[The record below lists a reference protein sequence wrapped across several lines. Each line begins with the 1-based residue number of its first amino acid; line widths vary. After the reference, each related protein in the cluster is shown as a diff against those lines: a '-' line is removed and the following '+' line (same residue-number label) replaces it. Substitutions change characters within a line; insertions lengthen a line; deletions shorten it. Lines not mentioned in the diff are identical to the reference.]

1 MRSGIRQKLIDSI
14 PELSNKCYEPN
25 VPTKDTPKPY
35 AVVLQGDDTDN
46 GEVVGFKRTIE
57 VWLYEERTT
66 FKNLDSL
73 GDKVIKALDMQ
84 VIEDSKTNETFT
96 CIFDGAI
103 GQDTV
108 DLEWDAIAR
117 GLKFTVIALHEDD
130 ESPVDPWIE
139 AVSSYINNLINIP
152 VYPDY
157 WRKNFAV
164 PSVLCRILKVE
175 PAPATLGANKIL
187 KTIRCHFVSR
197 NKGEANSF
205 ISTVENELIQDTKI
219 PLDIQDRRYLTISS
233 IREDRE
239 ADPLTVGQLSI
250 DFFRFESINR
260 KNIPVMNKIEGR
272 GTIEE

>member
-1 MRSGIRQKLIDSI
+1 MRAGIRQKLIDNI
-14 PELSNKCYEPN
+14 PELKKCCEPN

-35 AVVLQGDDTDN
+35 AVVLQGNDTDN

-66 FKNLDSL
+66 FKNLDL
-73 GDKVIKALDMQ
+73 LADKVIKALDMQ
-84 VIEDSKTNETFT
+84 VIADDKTNETFT
-96 CIFDGAI
+96 CIFDGTI

-130 ESPVDPWIE
+130 ESLVDPWIE
-139 AVSSYINNLINIP
+139 AVASYITSLTSLQ
-152 VYPDY
+152 VYTDY

-164 PSVLCRILKVE
+164 PSVLCRILKVT

-197 NKGEANSF
+197 DKGEANNY

-219 PLDIQDRRYLTISS
+219 PLDIKDRRYLTISS

-239 ADPLTVGQLSI
+239 ADPLTVGQLSV
-250 DFFRFESINR
+250 DFFRLENIKR
-260 KNIPVMNKIEGR
+260 KNIPVMNRISGSGKIE
-272 GTIEE
+272 E

>member
-1 MRSGIRQKLIDSI
+1 MRDGIRKKLTDSI
-14 PELSNKCYEPN
+14 PELKKCCEPN

-73 GDKVIKALDMQ
+73 SDKVIKALDMQ

-96 CIFDGAI
+96 CIFDGTI

-117 GLKFTVIALHEDD
+117 GLRFNVIALHE
-130 ESPVDPWIE
+130 ESESYIDPWIE
-139 AVSSYINNLINIP
+139 AVSNYINTIIDFP
-152 VYPDY
+152 VYPNY
-157 WRKNFAV
+157 WIKNFAV
-164 PSVLCRILKVE
+164 PSVLCRVLKSDLS
-175 PAPATLGANKIL
+175 PATLGANRVM

-197 NKGEANSF
+197 DKSMANKF
-205 ISTVENELIQDTKI
+205 IDAVESQLIQDTKI
-219 PLDIQDRRYLTISS
+219 PLDIADRRYLTISS

-239 ADPLTVGQLSI
+239 ADPFTMGQLSV
-250 DFFRFESINR
+250 DLFRLENIKK
-260 KNIPVMNKIEGR
+260 KNIPVMNKIYGR
-272 GTIEE
+272 GSIKTS